1 MRYAIKNMLDPRQDL
16 KQDSMLWELV
26 LNCATLYK
34 DKQIYANLH
43 GFRCAGSQLCIK
55 NETLS
60 FKFPSE
66 YNDNTKQDYK
76 LKYLTPYVKQLKE
89 LFKFVNEY
97 WQNNKEELDNKDDYF
112 TRDIFLH
119 GYKD

>member
-1 MRYAIKNMLDPRQDL
+1 MLDPRQDF
-16 KQDSMLWELV
+16 KQDSILWELV

-34 DKQIYANLH
+34 DSQIYGNLH

-60 FKFPSE
+60 FKFPLDYDE
-66 YNDNTKQDYK
+66 ETKQSYK
-76 LKYLTPYVKQLKE
+76 QKYLTPYIKQLKE
-89 LFKFVNEY
+89 LFKFVAEY
-97 WQNNKEELDNKDDYF
+97 WQKNKEEPVDNKDDLF
-112 TRDIFLH
+112 TRDIFLE

>member
-1 MRYAIKNMLDPRQDL
+1 MLDPRQDL

-34 DKQIYANLH
+34 DQQIFGNLH

-55 NETLS
+55 NATLS
-60 FKFPSE
+60 FKFPLD
-66 YNDNTKQDYK
+66 YDDNVKQDYK
-76 LKYLTPYVKQLKE
+76 QRYLTPYIKQLKE
-89 LFKFVNEY
+89 LFKFVAEY
-97 WQNNKEELDNKDDYF
+97 WDKNKDELDTKNDLF
-112 TRDIFLH
+112 TRDIFLE